1 MQAPELTAPERRLEL
16 ALRFFTVF
24 FLAQALLYPVLG
36 LFASAEFPFVA
47 NSFAKDGLFC
57 VLCFIAAGNVRQNG
71 WATQLVVL
79 GHVLIV
85 SALLLMLAFG
95 NHDSVEGTFGAP
107 LGTSL
112 NPTLAKKKTA

>member
-16 ALRFFTVF
+16 ALRFFAVF
-24 FLAQALLYPVLG
+24 FVLQAVLYPVLG

-47 NSFAKDGLFC
+47 NSFAKDGLFA

-79 GHVLIV
+79 G
-85 SALLLMLAFG
+85 
-95 NHDSVEGTFGAP
+95 TC
-107 LGTSL
+107 
-112 NPTLAKKKTA
+112 